1 MCFFGSTPSILEQ
14 KHITSFVVAKKP
26 DFDLALTHLRNN
38 QNMAAYN
45 MLTGIADSIKKS
57 DPIKAALSLI
67 LASECKSRQNK
78 DSSSEAVEAGK
89 LFFAYAKKEKS
100 YSAKSAF
107 LCAAKCFLRA
117 GQYDSAKDAFE
128 KSKEFTIT
136 HEEEARPII
145 VIDDSRAI
153 VLKIQGY
160 LNNLGYSNTHS
171 FYTGNEGLAGCK
183 KMLKSNPIVL
193 LDMSLPD
200 VNGDVI
206 AGRILDEKPDAQI
219 ILITADE
226 KTTKRVKDTISSG
239 ILAFIQKP
247 FTIKELKDALATA
260 ESEYSIS
267 KKQK

>member
-1 MCFFGSTPSILEQ
+1 MVT
-14 KHITSFVVAKKP
+14 KKP

-45 MLTGIADSIKKS
+45 MLHVIADSIKKS

-67 LASECKSRQNK
+67 LASECKNRQNK

-89 LFFAYAKKEKS
+89 LFFTFAKKEKS
-100 YSAKSAF
+100 FASKSAF
-107 LCAAKCFLRA
+107 LCAAKCFLKA
-117 GQYDSAKDAFE
+117 GQYDSAKAAFE
-128 KSKEFTIT
+128 KSKEFIIT
-136 HEEEARPII
+136 HEETSRPIVI
-145 VIDDSRAI
+145 VDDSKAI

-160 LNNLGYSNTHS
+160 LNNLGYSNITS
-171 FYTGNEGLAGCK
+171 FYTGNDGLAGCK
-183 KMLKSNPIVL
+183 KLLKSNPIIL

-200 VNGDVI
+200 TNGDVI
-206 AGRILDEKPDAQI
+206 ASKLLDEKPDAQI

-239 ILAFIQKP
+239 VLAFIQKP
-247 FTIKELKDALATA
+247 FTIKDLKDALSTA
-260 ESEYSIS
+260 ESEFSIS

>member
-1 MCFFGSTPSILEQ
+1 MVT
-14 KHITSFVVAKKP
+14 KKP

-45 MLTGIADSIKKS
+45 ILTSISDSIKKS

-67 LASECKSRQNK
+67 LAAECKSRQNK
-78 DSSSEAVEAGK
+78 DSTSESSDAGK
-89 LFFAYAKKEKS
+89 LFVAFAKKEKN

-107 LCAAKCFLRA
+107 LCAAKCFLKA
-117 GQYDSAKDAFE
+117 GQYDSAKNAFE
-128 KSKEFTIT
+128 NSKEFTLDNT
-136 HEEEARPII
+136 EESRSVVI
-145 VIDDSRAI
+145 VDDSKAI
-153 VLKIQGY
+153 VMKIQGY
-160 LNNLGYSNTHS
+160 LTNLGYTSIHS
-171 FYTGNEGLAGCK
+171 FYTGNDGLTGCK
-183 KMLKSNPIVL
+183 KLLKSDPIIL

-200 VNGDVI
+200 INGDMI
-206 AGRILDEKPDAQI
+206 ASKILDEKPDAQI

-239 ILAFIQKP
+239 VLAFIQKP

-260 ESEYSIS
+260 ESEFSIS